1 MAASGKTSSGLASTG
16 KIVKPG
22 QTRPT
27 SVTSQS
33 AGRAQTTLTSAS
45 RRNGA
50 SAPVLQS
57 RKSSLVSTTSTTS
70 VNGSSSQQRGLK
82 LRPHNQTVLPVLC
95 VYSDQNLLVRKE
107 QFRVPAPAS
116 NPAKPQTRHNN
127 ENVQAPRSSVPNNS
141 SGSQIPVATQ
151 ARAIH
156 MKSTISSTA
165 RVGNANNNSINNN
178 GAKRS
183 KMTVPHSSTIKVPQP
198 VAAPSSNNKSKGI
211 EKVSRR
217 RNEKSV
223 PPLQSRKAEMT
234 SGVSSSSVGSN
245 QNKASSNPQLPGLS
259 GARPTTTTT
268 TSSSSTSSIADGP
281 VRGSVAAQPA
291 SRVEST
297 NNVLPLP
304 RPSTVSSLPS
314 NASKKVTSARNHS
327 KPARISSSS
336 VFAPPRPFH
345 PSVRALVADNPDL
358 KLVESQGS
366 TVVAN
371 HHGSL
376 LVDGAVAAGLA
387 DADSS
392 SACDTDTNYVVFEY
406 PEALSEPDHYTRV
419 VVNEEEIEEEVR
431 ESPLLNQQQ
440 DHDVMGTYP
449 DTVGYSSEKSPDDA
463 SSADV
468 PHQHSKEDDL
478 LDDFF
483 KFVSNENLRKVTVLK
498 TVQGLGLSVT
508 GGVASSTIGTAGFSS
523 PLTLDAAFVACS
535 WPGLI
540 RIKKIFPHGA
550 AWQTGQLAVGDVLL
564 AANGQPLTGCTN
576 YEALEVLRCSPRET
590 NLLVC
595 RIPFEIAEK
604 MGIHPPE
611 SPTSANSSHSNWL
624 SPVLTLSTLGE
635 FEISMTKV
643 NGSLGFTLRKEDE
656 SILGHYV
663 RSLVKEPAISDGR
676 ICPGDKIISV
686 NGVNMSEM
694 SHAEAVAF
702 LRRCPDSVTIRLFRD
717 SAVTPLS
724 PLSPTEPESGLNRP
738 RPLLRQEA
746 QDLLHDLAVR
756 KQGGSRGASPAP
768 ALSGSPCSPRRRR
781 LTKTPSPDLAAV
793 VKDRFGSSSSHKD
806 SCCSLPPNFTTS
818 PPMSPLPEMDMER
831 DAMAN
836 SLDLTDSNAASFHTP
851 SGTTRVSRPDF
862 LDLSNSLV
870 KKQRFMF
877 TPPNDH
883 PPSGFEERQAGDGQ
897 PEPPVVDQEELEIS
911 EYLTPNR
918 LADSIRDDCSRKS
931 FSASFRLQEDTVE
944 RSVIGS
950 GLEETMDEEFVSFQS
965 NSTMERY
972 APQGLSDHDLSSRFP
987 LCDNSGANRGKN
999 GLVKWK
1005 GIVLTPDEEYAE
1017 EAHLGLIQTI
1027 ELNKG
1032 WNSRLGF
1039 SVGHDSDGQLVIS
1052 AIYDESVAAKDG
1064 RLKVGDHVLRVNGEK
1079 LEGCP
1084 KDYVID
1090 ILRKTRGPVAITVR
1104 KIA

>member
-1 MAASGKTSSGLASTG
+1 MAASGKTGSALASTG

-33 AGRAQTTLTSAS
+33 SRRAQTTLTSAS

-70 VNGSSSQQRGLK
+70 VNSSSQQRGLK
-82 LRPHNQTVLPVLC
+82 LRPHNQSVLPVLC
-95 VYSDQNLLVRKE
+95 VYSDQNQLVRKE
-107 QFRVPAPAS
+107 QFRAPAPAS
-116 NPAKPQTRHNN
+116 NQAKVQTRHNN
-127 ENVQAPRSSVPNNS
+127 ENVQAPRSSVPSNS

-165 RVGNANNNSINNN
+165 RVGNANNNSISNN

-183 KMTVPHSSTIKVPQP
+183 KMTVPRSNTMKVPQP
-198 VAAPSSNNKSKGI
+198 VAAPPSNNKSKGI
-211 EKVSRR
+211 EKVNRR

-234 SGVSSSSVGSN
+234 SGVSSSSVGPN
-245 QNKASSNPQLPGLS
+245 QNKPTANPQLPGLS
-259 GARPTTTTT
+259 GARPTTT
-268 TSSSSTSSIADGP
+268 SSSTSSIADGS

-291 SRVEST
+291 CRVEST
-297 NNVLPLP
+297 NNVLPLAQ
-304 RPSTVSSLPS
+304 RPSTVTSLPC

-327 KPARISSSS
+327 KPARISTSC

-345 PSVRALVADNPDL
+345 SSVRALVADNPDP
-358 KLVESQGS
+358 KLDESQGS
-366 TVVAN
+366 PAVVAN
-371 HHGSL
+371 HHGPL

-387 DADSS
+387 DATDTSS
-392 SACDTDTNYVVFEY
+392 VCDRDTNYVVFDY
-406 PEALSEPDHYTRV
+406 PEALKEPDHYSQV
-419 VVNEEEIEEEVR
+419 VVGEREEEVK
-431 ESPLLNQQQ
+431 ESPLLNQQ

-449 DTVGYSSEKSPDDA
+449 DTVGYSSEKSTDDA
-463 SSADV
+463 SSAADV
-468 PHQHSKEDDL
+468 PQQHAKEDDL

-483 KFVSNENLRKVTVLK
+483 KFVSNENLRKVTVVK

-508 GGVASSTIGTAGFSS
+508 GGVASSAIGTAGFSPPS
-523 PLTLDAAFVACS
+523 TLDAAFVACS

-540 RIKKIFPHGA
+540 RIKKIFLHGA

-590 NLLVC
+590 HLLVC
-595 RIPFEIAEK
+595 RIPSETAEK

-611 SPTSANSSHSNWL
+611 TPTASYSSHTNWL

-676 ICPGDKIISV
+676 ISPGDKIISV

-756 KQGGSRGASPAP
+756 KQGGSRGGSPAP

-781 LTKTPSPDLAAV
+781 LTKTPSPDLATV
-793 VKDRFGSSSSHKD
+793 VKDRFGSPSSHKD

-836 SLDLTDSNAASFHTP
+836 SLDLTDSNSASFHTP
-851 SGTTRVSRPDF
+851 SGTTRASRPDF

-897 PEPPVVDQEELEIS
+897 PEPPVLDQVELEIS

-918 LADSIRDDCSRKS
+918 MADSILDNCSRKS
-931 FSASFRLQEDTVE
+931 FSGSFCIRDD
-944 RSVIGS
+944 SVTDHPAMGS
-950 GLEETMDEEFVSFQS
+950 VLEETMDEEFVSFQS

-972 APQGLSDHDLSSRFP
+972 APQGLSDHDLSNRFP
-987 LCDNSGANRGKN
+987 LCDNSGANRGKD

-1039 SVGHDSDGQLVIS
+1039 SVGHDNDGQLVIS